1 MSLRVAFARNPPDAF
16 ANCRHFPTLDP
27 KTSCPFPG
35 WCVEVIKMIA
45 DSLHLSIDAVLVKNA
60 VGSLD
65 WGTLQKNGSWTGVL
79 GYLANNTADTACL
92 FYQSTDLRDQYFEL
106 SYPIQPVY
114 VVKRQKTTIGS
125 VLWNAFKPY
134 SYVTWLAI
142 LGNTILFI
150 FSLIQSAFFT
160 YLYEGLLLSALIQ
173 QGEENPF
180 KDADGLIHLIAEGKY
195 HLVTNYR
202 GNWYFDELDHSN
214 SSHFAK
220 LRAATSSNPVVVAKS
235 VSDALDMVDQGNYIF
250 PIQQDSLAMQ
260 MSKERCNFVYVNKDA
275 NSVVGIF
282 TLGAIGMS
290 FALIAFVAE
299 IYHFWH
305 NNVLMRKWRANA
317 PLGGVENIL
326 AVANIHLN
334 TSHDDRFDLLKLAEY
349 RERIQ
354 ARRHSRETSTSL

>member
-16 ANCRHFPTLDP
+16 GNCRHFPTLDP
-27 KTSCPFPG
+27 TISCPFPG
-35 WCVEVIKMIA
+35 WCVEVMKMVA
-45 DSLHLSIDAVLVKNA
+45 DSLHLAIDAVVVNNA

-65 WGTLQKNGSWTGVL
+65 WGTL
-79 GYLANNTADTACL
+79 
-92 FYQSTDLRDQYFEL
+92 
-106 SYPIQPVY
+106 
-114 VVKRQKTTIGS
+114 
-125 VLWNAFKPY
+125 
-134 SYVTWLAI
+134 
-142 LGNTILFI
+142 
-150 FSLIQSAFFT
+150 QSAFFT

-180 KDADGLIHLIAEGKY
+180 KDADGLIRLIAEGKY

-220 LRAATSSNPVVVAKS
+220 LRAATSSNPVVH
-235 VSDALDMVDQGNYIF
+235 
-250 PIQQDSLAMQ
+250 
-260 MSKERCNFVYVNKDA
+260 A
-275 NSVVGIF
+275 NSVIGIF

-290 FALIAFVAE
+290 FALVAFVAE

-305 NNVLMRKWRANA
+305 KNVFMRKWRANA

-334 TSHDDRFDLLKLAEY
+334 SSNEDRFDLLKLAEY

-354 ARRHSRETSTSL
+354 ERRHSRETYTSL